1 MTSDRLASKANISI
15 FAYDLL
21 LNQRANTYRIEVVL
35 VVVKN
40 INTKNGWNNME
51 INRMSKGLIEN
62 KEKRKRKWGKF
73 W

>member
-1 MTSDRLASKANISI
+1 M
-15 FAYDLL
+15 
-21 LNQRANTYRIEVVL
+21 EVVL

-51 INRMSKGLIEN
+51 INRMSKTLIE
-62 KEKRKRKWGKF
+62 KQEKRKRKWGKF